1 MTVNI
6 WNTPP
11 AASHM
16 GQLRIDD
23 LPAVGQELTDE
34 DLRLVAGGITIILD
48 GGPTGAGT
56 CTFDDDIDM
65 VADS

>member
-6 WNTPP
+6 WNTQR
-11 AASHM
+11 ASSRVE
-16 GQLRIDD
+16 QLRIDD
-23 LPAVGQELTDE
+23 LASVGEELTDE
-34 DLRLVAGGITIILD
+34 DLRLVAGGFTIILD

>member
-1 MTVNI
+1 MNI
-6 WNTPP
+6 WNTQR
-11 AASHM
+11 ASSRL

-23 LPAVGQELTDE
+23 LTEVGEELTEE

>member
-1 MTVNI
+1 VNL
-6 WNTPP
+6 WN
-11 AASHM
+11 ARHASSQV

-23 LPAVGQELTDE
+23 LPTVGEELTDE
-34 DLRLVAGGITIILD
+34 DSRLVAGGIVIILD

-65 VADS
+65 VAES